1 MSTENESPK
10 PEQPAQPA
18 PAAPQP
24 PAPAPNAAPAAYGA
38 TPVAPLTPG
47 GAPPAASKPPIFTG
61 NPLPG
66 GKGPPKPGAPR
77 PTGGASGGSFGG
89 NRGPTNRG
97 DKPNRTDKPLNPGG
111 APPRMYVG
119 AEKPNNRELD
129 KLIED
134 ELAAAMGDFDVTKTV
149 AAVENVQ
156 KPRAA
161 GTVGGGKKVGVI
173 VGVHGNDVFVEV
185 PGGRS
190 QGVLPLQ
197 QFEGRKPSVGESV
210 EFDIDHY
217 DSANG
222 LLILTREGSTQVVH
236 DWSQVT
242 YGMIVE
248 AKVTGTNKNKTGLTV
263 EVAGIKGFLPASQL
277 DLYRVENIDQFVNQ
291 RLKVMVAEVNPEE
304 RNLIVSRRAVQERE
318 KAVKAEEFWKNVQ
331 EGQVLKGIVRS
342 VKPFGAFVDLGGA
355 DGLIPA
361 SEFSWQRVTDLNE
374 FVKVG
379 QQVEVKI
386 NRIDFDA
393 RKIGLSMKQL
403 TVSPFEEY
411 TKTVQAG
418 ARVTGKVSRVADF
431 GAFVELTP
439 GVEGLIHISELATGR
454 VRRVRDVVEEGQ
466 SVIVEILST
475 DPTTR
480 RIALSLKKIATE
492 EEMAAEAAE
501 EAEHQAALKAAEEVM
516 ANRPVNPNLRG
527 GIGGPIRFDLPE

>member
-1 MSTENESPK
+1 MSTENVSPT
-10 PEQPAQPA
+10 PEQPKPPGTT
-18 PAAPQP
+18 PAAPP
-24 PAPAPNAAPAAYGA
+24 VYGAAPVGA
-38 TPVAPLTPG
+38 PKPG
-47 GAPPAASKPPIFTG
+47 GTPPHT
-61 NPLPG
+61 
-66 GKGPPKPGAPR
+66 GKGPPQPGGPNR
-77 PTGGASGGSFGG
+77 GGQTRGP

-97 DKPNRTDKPLNPGG
+97 DKPNRSDKPYNAGG
-111 APPRMYVG
+111 PPQQLYFG
-119 AEKPNNRELD
+119 GEKPNARELD

-134 ELAAAMGDFDVTKTV
+134 ELAQAMGDFDVSKTV
-149 AAVENVQ
+149 AAVESVQ

-197 QFEGRKPSVGESV
+197 QFDGRKPALGESV

-217 DSANG
+217 DSADG
-222 LLILTREGSTQVVH
+222 LLILTRQGSTQVVH
-236 DWSQVT
+236 DWSQVV

-248 AKVTGTNKNKTGLTV
+248 AKVTGTNKNKTGLTI
-263 EVAGIKGFLPASQL
+263 EVAGIKGFMPASQL
-277 DLYRVENIDQFVNQ
+277 DLYRVESIDQFVNQ
-291 RLKVMVAEVNPEE
+291 RLKVMVTEVNPEE
-304 RNLIVSRRAVQERE
+304 RNLLVSRRAVLERE
-318 KAVKAEEFWKNVQ
+318 KQVKAEEFWKTVA

-342 VKPFGAFVDLGGA
+342 IKPFGAFVDLGGA

-361 SEFSWQRVTDLNE
+361 SEFSWQHVTDLSE

-386 NRIDFDA
+386 NRVDFDA

-411 TKTVQAG
+411 AKQVQAG
-418 ARVTGKVSRVADF
+418 ARVTGKVTRIADF
-431 GAFVELTP
+431 GAFVELIP
-439 GVEGLIHISELATGR
+439 GVEGLIHISELSTQR
-454 VRRVRDVVEEGQ
+454 IRRVRDVLNEGQ
-466 SVIVEILST
+466 TVIVEVLSM

-492 EEMAAEAAE
+492 EEAAASAAEDA
-501 EAEHQAALKAAEEVM
+501 
-516 ANRPVNPNLRG
+516 
-527 GIGGPIRFDLPE
+527 

>member
-1 MSTENESPK
+1 MSTENTSPT
-10 PEQPAQPA
+10 PDQPTPPVAT
-18 PAAPQP
+18 PAAPVTPASAATP
-24 PAPAPNAAPAAYGA
+24 PAPGANAPK
-38 TPVAPLTPG
+38 PG
-47 GAPPAASKPPIFTG
+47 GPAPYA
-61 NPLPG
+61 
-66 GKGPPKPGAPR
+66 GKGPPRPGGPR
-77 PTGGASGGSFGG
+77 PGGPGGP
-89 NRGPTNRG
+89 NRGGPNRG
-97 DKPNRTDKPLNPGG
+97 GDRPNRSDKPYNPGG
-111 APPRMYVG
+111 APQQLYVG
-119 AEKPNNRELD
+119 STKPNARELD

-134 ELAAAMGDFDVTKTV
+134 ELAQAMGDFDVSKTV
-149 AAVENVQ
+149 AAVETVQ

-161 GTVGGGKKVGVI
+161 GTVGGGKKTGVI

-197 QFEGRKPSVGESV
+197 QFEGRKPAVGEAV

-217 DSANG
+217 DSADG

-248 AKVTGTNKNKTGLTV
+248 ARVTGTNKNKTGLTV

-277 DLYRVENIDQFVNQ
+277 DLYRVENIEQFVNQ
-291 RLKVMVAEVNPEE
+291 RIKVMVAEVNPEE
-304 RNLIVSRRAVQERE
+304 RNLIVSRRAVQEKE
-318 KAVKAEEFWKNVQ
+318 KQAKAEEFWKNVA

-342 VKPFGAFVDLGGA
+342 IKPFGAFVDLGGA

-361 SEFSWQRVTDLNE
+361 SEFSWQRVNDLSE
-374 FVKVG
+374 FVKIG

-411 TKTVQAG
+411 TKQVQAG
-418 ARVTGKVSRVADF
+418 ARITGKVTRIADF

-439 GVEGLIHISELATGR
+439 GVEGLIHVSELSTQR
-454 VRRVRDVVEEGQ
+454 VRRVRDVIEEGQ
-466 SVIVEILST
+466 TVIVEVLSM
-475 DPTTR
+475 DAATR
-480 RIALSLKKIATE
+480 RIALSLKKIASE
-492 EEMAAEAAE
+492 EEAAAEAAE
-501 EAEHQAALKAAEEVM
+501 QAEHEADLKAAEEAM

-527 GIGGPIRFDLPE
+527 GIGSTIKFDKQ

>member
-1 MSTENESPK
+1 M
-10 PEQPAQPA
+10 
-18 PAAPQP
+18 
-24 PAPAPNAAPAAYGA
+24 
-38 TPVAPLTPG
+38 
-47 GAPPAASKPPIFTG
+47 
-61 NPLPG
+61 
-66 GKGPPKPGAPR
+66 
-77 PTGGASGGSFGG
+77 
-89 NRGPTNRG
+89 
-97 DKPNRTDKPLNPGG
+97 NPGG
-111 APPRMYVG
+111 APPQLFFG
-119 AEKPNNRELD
+119 GPKPNNRELD

-149 AAVENVQ
+149 AQVETVQ

-161 GTVGGGKKVGVI
+161 GTVGGGKKTGVI

-197 QFEGRKPSVGESV
+197 QFEGRKPVVGEPV

-217 DSANG
+217 DAADG

-248 AKVTGTNKNKTGLTV
+248 ARVTGTNKNKTGLTV

-277 DLYRVENIDQFVNQ
+277 DLYRVENIEQFVNQ
-291 RLKVMVAEVNPEE
+291 RIKVMVAEVNPEE
-304 RNLIVSRRAVQERE
+304 RNLIVSRRAVQEKE
-318 KAVKAEEFWKNVQ
+318 KQAKAEEFWKNIQ

-342 VKPFGAFVDLGGA
+342 IKPFGAFVDLGGA

-374 FVKVG
+374 FVKIG
-379 QQVEVKI
+379 QQVEVKV
-386 NRIDFDA
+386 NRLDFEA

-403 TVSPFEEY
+403 TVSPFDEY

-418 ARVTGKVSRVADF
+418 ARVTGKVSRTAEF
-431 GAFVELTP
+431 GAFVELAP
-439 GVEGLIHISELATGR
+439 GVEGLIHISELSTQR

-466 SVIVEILST
+466 TVVVEILST

-492 EEMAAEAAE
+492 EEAAADAAE
-501 EAEHQAALKAAEEVM
+501 EAEREADLRAAEEAM
-516 ANRPVNPNLRG
+516 TNRPVNPNLRG
-527 GIGGPIRFDLPE
+527 GVGGPIKFDVE